1 MITLESLKE
10 DFRNIGIKT
19 GDTLFLRISYK
30 AVGKVEGGPIVFLK
44 ALHEVVGEEGTIIL
58 TAFPTLHIKQY
69 YYFHK
74 KKITSKQIPVK
85 PHTGLMSI
93 MALTYP
99 KACLS
104 KKLEFPFV
112 VIGKHAEYLTNLHT
126 HDMPPY
132 WLLEEAIDKF
142 DCKCLRVGGKE
153 FTGSTHIALTRVL
166 AKTGNY
172 HKKLQRGI
180 YVKNDVGVEW
190 HDVSGSL
197 FCYNAFI
204 RASQKYVW
212 EHINRNKAT
221 IGEGEATLTNMRET
235 LHFEEKYMLKDVRNL
250 LCSDK
255 DCFLCRVSYS
265 FSDTSK
271 IRFLFRELGLLF
283 TSKAK
288 RGLRN
293 IFNLVLVTFYGKE
306 QR

>member
-1 MITLESLKE
+1 MNTLESLKE
-10 DFRNIGIKT
+10 DFRNIGIKP

-30 AVGKVEGGPIVFLK
+30 AVGKVEGGPMTFLK

-58 TAFPTLHIKQY
+58 TAFPDLHIKQY
-69 YYFHK
+69 YNYHK
-74 KKITSKQIPVK
+74 KKVTSIQNPAK
-85 PHTGLMSI
+85 PHTGIMSV

-112 VIGKHAEYLTNLHT
+112 VIGKHAEYLTNAHT
-126 HDMPPY
+126 HDTLPY
-132 WLLEEAIDKF
+132 WLLEEATERF

-153 FTGSTHIALTRVL
+153 FTGSTHIALTRCLV
-166 AKTGNY
+166 KTGNY

-180 YVKNDVGVEW
+180 YVKEGSGVEW
-190 HDVSGSL
+190 RDVHGSL

-204 RASQKYVW
+204 RESPKRVW
-212 EHINRNKAT
+212 QYINRNEAI
-221 IGEGEATLTNMRET
+221 IGEGKATLTSMRET
-235 LHFEEKYMLKDVRNL
+235 LHFEENYMLEDVKNL

-271 IRFLFRELGLLF
+271 ISFFFRELGLLF
-283 TSKAK
+283 TKKKKLAV
-288 RGLRN
+288 RN
-293 IFNLVLVTFYGKE
+293 ICNLVLVAFYGKK

>member
-10 DFRNIGIKT
+10 DFRNIGIKA

-58 TAFPTLHIKQY
+58 TAFPDLHIKQY

-74 KKITSKQIPVK
+74 KKVTSKQSPAK
-85 PHTGLMSI
+85 PHTGIMSV

-99 KACLS
+99 KSCLS
-104 KKLEFPFV
+104 RKLEFPFV
-112 VIGKHAEYLTNLHT
+112 VIGKHAEYLTSSHT

-166 AKTGNY
+166 VKTDNY
-172 HKKLQRGI
+172 QKKLQRGI
-180 YVKNDVGVEW
+180 YVKNDSGVVW
-190 HDVSGSL
+190 YDVRGSL

-204 RASQKYVW
+204 RESQKHVW
-212 EHINRNKAT
+212 KHINRNKAT
-221 IGEGEATLTNMRET
+221 IGKGEATLTKMRET
-235 LHFEEKYMLKDVRNL
+235 LHFEEKYMLEDVRNL

-265 FSDTSK
+265 FSDTFK
-271 IRFLFRELGLLF
+271 ILFFFRELGLLF
-283 TSKAK
+283 TPKAK
-288 RGLRN
+288 RALRN
-293 IFNLVLVTFYGKE
+293 IFSLMSIIFYGKK